1 MRILVKLPFV
11 LHLGSVE
18 VLVLQAAGKV
28 AHLSGADI
36 CHRAV
41 DCHVGGVGLGCG
53 CHGDHRLCQRDACLG
68 QSQLKGAVHAG
79 LYDGHRLGI
88 GQADV
93 LTGRAEDAADGRD
106 QVPRLQQPG
115 QIMDRRIRV

>member
-1 MRILVKLPFV
+1 MDILELPWDV
-11 LHLGSVE
+11 PRQSCL
-18 VLVLQAAGKV
+18 
-28 AHLSGADI
+28 
-36 CHRAV
+36 
-41 DCHVGGVGLGCG
+41 HVGHSRVNGHAGRVGLGSG
-53 CHGDHRLCQRDACLG
+53 CQKDGRLG
-68 QSQLKGAVHAG
+68 QRQPCLRQPQLKGAVHAG